1 MLRSLKES
9 AKGSPRSR
17 AKRARTSFKV
27 VMGDLKYSVG
37 RCMDPVR
44 TKGVWAGCTSQ
55 LHCTRR
61 GQATLGGNFTRGAR
75 SCLPLSLQHS
85 CVGPERAA
93 TFGLLAQV
101 EKTAADDRL
110 EVRNTGDPDGVPK
123 RQCPLVRERVVWRI
137 EKGKSVHV
145 GHCIFAGADE
155 VRKDRESMATWP
167 RNWYNP

>member
-44 TKGVWAGCTSQ
+44 TKGVWAGSTSQ

-61 GQATLGGNFTRGAR
+61 GQATLGGNFTRRAR

-85 CVGPERAA
+85 THRPPVAA
-93 TFGLLAQV
+93 AFGICAVL
-101 EKTAADDRL
+101 
-110 EVRNTGDPDGVPK
+110 
-123 RQCPLVRERVVWRI
+123 I
-137 EKGKSVHV
+137 
-145 GHCIFAGADE
+145 AG
-155 VRKDRESMATWP
+155 R
-167 RNWYNP
+167 